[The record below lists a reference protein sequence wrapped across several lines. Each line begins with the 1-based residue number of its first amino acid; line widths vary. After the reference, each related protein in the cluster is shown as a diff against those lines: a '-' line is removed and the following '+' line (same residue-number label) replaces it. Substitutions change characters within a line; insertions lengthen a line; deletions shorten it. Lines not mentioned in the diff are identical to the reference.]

1 VLISE
6 KFFSGGKMFRAI
18 SLILV
23 ALSFFLSSCTSKQP
37 DLNKTGV
44 IKVTV
49 SILPQKFIVEK
60 IGKERVKV
68 NVMVPPAASP
78 ETYEPSPQKIM
89 ELKDS
94 AIYFLIGMA
103 FEKDAFLKIKDEYKN
118 VVFSPMYEGINL
130 RDPDHGSHHDHGNDH
145 PFKPDGEKDP
155 HIWLDPVNLMKM
167 AENTVSELMR
177 IDQAHRVSYVQNLYL
192 FKKEVQI
199 LHDELVDLFKESSGK
214 GFMIY
219 HPAWGYFA
227 DRFGL
232 KQIPVE
238 VEGKEP
244 TAVKMAELTDHMNK
258 NKAKYIFLQ
267 PQSSAETVKS
277 FSSQTGVQ
285 IRFMDPLKE
294 NVLENIKDSAIM
306 IKEGLVSAKHN

>member
-1 VLISE
+1 
-6 KFFSGGKMFRAI
+6 MFRAI

-60 IGKERVKV
+60 IGGERVKV

-78 ETYEPSPQKIM
+78 ETYEPSHQKMM

-118 VVFSPMYEGINL
+118 VVFSPMYKGISL
-130 RDPDHGSHHDHGNDH
+130 RDPEQGLDHKHGSDSLYAEV
-145 PFKPDGEKDP
+145 EKDP
-155 HIWLDPVNLMKM
+155 HIWLDPLNLIIM
-167 AENTVSELMR
+167 AENTVAELIKLDGENR
-177 IDQAHRVSYVQNLYL
+177 QFYVANLISL
-192 FKKEVQI
+192 KRELQL
-199 LHDELVDLFKESSGK
+199 LHDEILDLFKESSGK
-214 GFMIY
+214 GFIIY

-285 IRFMDPLKE
+285 IRFIDPLKE
-294 NVLENIKDSAIM
+294 NIIENIKDSAVL